1 MSTNEEQS
9 FAVTVTADQ
18 GRWHVAEFDD
28 KLLDIDTAI
37 AAVRNLR
44 AEGVSFAMLCVDDDY
59 FAIARPTP
67 TGVKL
72 LVSDATAATEDD
84 FAASVLDQLGAEQ
97 PDEDDEPYAEGD
109 FDIFE
114 DLGLSEQVL
123 SVICD
128 DEDAWA
134 SEQLLAIAEELGFAE
149 TLADKLDLD
158 F

>member
-1 MSTNEEQS
+1 MSTHEDQS

-28 KLLDIDTAI
+28 ELMDIATSI
-37 AAVRNLR
+37 ATVRNLR
-44 AEGVSFAMLCVDDDY
+44 AEGVAFALLCIDDDY

-84 FAASVLDQLGAEQ
+84 FAASVLDKLGAEF
-97 PDEDDEPYAEGD
+97 PSDDDAPYAEGD

-128 DEDAWA
+128 DEEAWA
-134 SEQLLAIAEELGFAE
+134 SEQLLAIGEELGFAE
-149 TLADKLDLD
+149 QLADKLDLD